1 MVLTHYKVLENAL
14 EHDRNCGLKFESSE
28 KVLKIG

>member
-14 EHDRNCGLKFESSE
+14 EHDRSCGLKFESSE
-28 KVLKIG
+28 KEKL